1 MDEHLSVE
9 EALSREVIRK
19 LKLAAEAETKDDR
32 EIICE
37 ELFCDITGTL
47 DTHAQVRPVYDGRRQ
62 GYSLRV
68 LGLLLGYCLSAWT
81 IRVGKCCWY
90 GMPPSAPVLRKAVS
104 STSKQSERAEHWSHQ
119 SLVSSSHDPMPRT
132 LHP

>member
-47 DTHAQVRPVYDGRRQ
+47 DTHAQVCPRITMAGGED
-62 GYSLRV
+62 SLRAV
-68 LGLLLGYCLSAWT
+68 VGLWPVRDCASREMLLVQMVPGINVHQA
-81 IRVGKCCWY
+81 
-90 GMPPSAPVLRKAVS
+90 A
-104 STSKQSERAEHWSHQ
+104 SK
-119 SLVSSSHDPMPRT
+119 HD
-132 LHP
+132 

>member
-47 DTHAQVRPVYDGRRQ
+47 DTHAQVCLAGGENSVRAVVGLWPVRKCA
-62 GYSLRV
+62 
-68 LGLLLGYCLSAWT
+68 LGEMLL
-81 IRVGKCCWY
+81 VQ
-90 GMPPSAPVLRKAVS
+90 MAPGINV
-104 STSKQSERAEHWSHQ
+104 HQ
-119 SLVSSSHDPMPRT
+119 AARF
-132 LHP
+132 

>member
-47 DTHAQVRPVYDGRRQ
+47 DTHAQV
-62 GYSLRV
+62 
-68 LGLLLGYCLSAWT
+68 CLVIMA
-81 IRVGKCCWY
+81 
-90 GMPPSAPVLRKAVS
+90 
-104 STSKQSERAEHWSHQ
+104 
-119 SLVSSSHDPMPRT
+119 
-132 LHP
+132 